1 MAAVLEVHLML
12 RKCPELWTI
21 QRLIRGYG
29 ITTRSLVSMDSW
41 QFDNPQPV
49 EMPGP
54 LTELLARHPIL
65 VAECAAAA
73 FRAAGW
79 HLERAGAEAI
89 FTAWVDTFG
98 HPQLDRDR
106 ITAENRSCYAAI
118 YRSIALLA
126 RGAPGMFLAAGI
138 GVETVFDYQGD
149 LDRAHAAFN
158 DALDP
163 DLVDSAIYEIRA
175 HQSRVN
181 YLLRQIK
188 RAETLEAVAVAAG
201 EKRRWS

>member
-29 ITTRSLVSMDSW
+29 ITTRALVSMDSW

-149 LDRAHAAFN
+149 LDRAIESAQNMTAWILGLGGAAP
-158 DALDP
+158 P
-163 DLVDSAIYEIRA
+163 DGFAVRRSGADGLCIYE
-175 HQSRVN
+175 
-181 YLLRQIK
+181 K
-188 RAETLEAVAVAAG
+188 TL
-201 EKRRWS
+201 

>member
-138 GVETVFDYQGD
+138 GVETVFDYQGA
-149 LDRAHAAFN
+149 LDRAIESAQNMTAWIFGLGGAAP
-158 DALDP
+158 P
-163 DLVDSAIYEIRA
+163 DGFAVRRSGADGLCIYE
-175 HQSRVN
+175 
-181 YLLRQIK
+181 K
-188 RAETLEAVAVAAG
+188 TL
-201 EKRRWS
+201 